1 MHCENIFLD
10 FVFYNLCEDF
20 HIETCRRSNR
30 TILCRA
36 LARSDFILWSE
47 YVQRFTS
54 HYYHSHSSLRALY
67 CPLVP
72 FSVPWKR
79 PSGIATAKHALKP
92 TLVPAHR
99 DQRYI
104 ILRSFCPPLTVFR
117 FTRISNEK

>member
-1 MHCENIFLD
+1 
-10 FVFYNLCEDF
+10 
-20 HIETCRRSNR
+20 
-30 TILCRA
+30 
-36 LARSDFILWSE
+36 LWPE

-54 HYYHSHSSLRALY
+54 HYYHSSLRALY

-104 ILRSFCPPLTVFR
+104 ILQSFCLPLTAYIEWKVIVIELHRSVSATASSCMSF
-117 FTRISNEK
+117 